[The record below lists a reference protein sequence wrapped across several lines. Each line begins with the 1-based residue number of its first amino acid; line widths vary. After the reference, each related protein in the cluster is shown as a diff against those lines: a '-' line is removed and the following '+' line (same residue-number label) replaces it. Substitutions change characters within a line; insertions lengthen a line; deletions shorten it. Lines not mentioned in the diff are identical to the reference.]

1 MGTKTNVLLTMRL
14 QLLTYSSLV
23 LDYCSWKTTRRV
35 VPMGVRILDFNP
47 HFALVYPQWG
57 IVGLNIDRYIK
68 CSAKQFNMA
77 V

>member
-1 MGTKTNVLLTMRL
+1 
-14 QLLTYSSLV
+14 
-23 LDYCSWKTTRRV
+23 
-35 VPMGVRILDFNP
+35 MGVRILDFNP